1 METKVK
7 DLKIRMKR
15 GFAKADKRQQKIL
28 AALGI
33 RRTNQTVFHDAS
45 AIIKGMITKV
55 THLLEVTPNK

>member
-33 RRTNQTVFHDAS
+33 HRTNQSVFHDNTP
-45 AIIKGMITKV
+45 IIKGMITKV